1 MFGTCLSSVL
11 FIMTSSLIG
20 IPISGTHT
28 IVGAII
34 GSGLAVGGADSIS
47 WQQLGKV
54 VLSWFVSPL
63 FAGVLA
69 SILFLIVCQLT
80 LKQRELGT

>member
-1 MFGTCLSSVL
+1 
-11 FIMTSSLIG
+11 MTSSLMG
-20 IPISGTHT
+20 IPVSGSHT

-34 GSGLAVGGADSIS
+34 GSGLAVGGANSVL
-47 WQQLGKV
+47 WKQLGKV

-69 SILFLIVCQLT
+69 SILFAIVCQFT
-80 LKQRELGT
+80 LKQRKLGT